1 MRNKNTG
8 SIFAKT
14 RIFSK
19 RICYSFLVAFM
30 IGISNVVKQEN
41 RTILDTRFHI
51 EQKQEQAEAEDSF

>member
-1 MRNKNTG
+1 MRNKKTW
-8 SIFAKT
+8 SILAKT

-19 RICYSFLVAFM
+19 RIFYSFLVAFM
-30 IGISNVVKQEN
+30 IGISNVVNQEN